1 MITLKR
7 TQDRKTANSVMPSG
21 KASRIANAFSLPA
34 GKEYSCP
41 GATDFCNSICYAGK
55 LERIYKGFR
64 EVVLHNF
71 NALSAMDF
79 GGMVEALDTMI
90 GAFDKECD
98 RHDAPKYF
106 RIHADGDFFSLTYT
120 QAWREV
126 IRLNPQI
133 HFWAYTRVESAALS
147 LHEAS
152 LSNLSLYFSAD
163 PENIMLA
170 KTLKAAGINI
180 AMVAKSFAEGKAEFP
195 KATRCPEQTKALP
208 MITAEGGAC
217 VTCGL
222 CVKGRKDVLFSVTKK

>member
-1 MITLKR
+1 MTLKR
-7 TQDRKTANSVMPSG
+7 TQDRKTANLATNNAKQS
-21 KASRIANAFSLPA
+21 KIANAFSLPA
-34 GKEYSCP
+34 GRDFSCP

-55 LERIYKGFR
+55 LERLYKGFR

-71 NALSAMDF
+71 NALKDNDF
-79 GGMVEALDTMI
+79 GGMVQLLDEMI

-98 RHDAPKYF
+98 KWNAPKYF

-133 HFWAYTRVESAALS
+133 HFWAYTRVEDSAIAL
-147 LHEAS
+147 HDAN

-163 PENIMLA
+163 PDNIQIA
-170 KTLKAAGINI
+170 KSLKAEGINI

-208 MITAEGGAC
+208 MITAAGGAC
-217 VTCGL
+217 VSCGL
-222 CVKGRKDVLFSVTKK
+222 CVNGRKDVLFSVSKK